1 MFFLRDDNLKL
12 RPGEKHIL
20 ATVNSLFGGMLLCSD
35 NMGRYSAE
43 ARAAYAQLLRNR
55 EAEDI
60 RVLADGKLLS
70 VRYRLDGREHT
81 VNIESL
87 KED

>member
-1 MFFLRDDNLKL
+1 
-12 RPGEKHIL
+12 
-20 ATVNSLFGGMLLCSD
+20 MLGAAL
-35 NMGRYSAE
+35 GRYSAE
-43 ARAAYAQLLRNR
+43 AKAAYAQLLRNR
-55 EAEDI
+55 EAEDL

-81 VNIESL
+81 VNIETL